1 MLWLYLSPTPKLFQI
16 GCGHTV
22 LCQRARSNCYCSN
35 RETFQSVSSQN
46 GPPLTKMVE
55 RGLVKNILRATFFGI
70 LIIAY
75 IFLYMEPAL
84 KQYLKRSKTI
94 AQSREINDKPQEP
107 PVLIVCPYPP
117 FKASFFKDHGMGKS
131 TGAEKYFWK
140 LEIHWKMF
148 QNSSQTAMD
157 IYMNMSY
164 KLGMDWHIHLFKYD
178 G

>member
-1 MLWLYLSPTPKLFQI
+1 
-16 GCGHTV
+16 
-22 LCQRARSNCYCSN
+22 
-35 RETFQSVSSQN
+35 
-46 GPPLTKMVE
+46 MVE
-55 RGLVKNILRATFFGI
+55 RGLVKNFLKASFFGI

-75 IFLYMEPAL
+75 SFWYMEPAL

-164 KLGMDWHIHLFKYD
+164 KLGIDWHINLFKYD

>member
-1 MLWLYLSPTPKLFQI
+1 
-16 GCGHTV
+16 
-22 LCQRARSNCYCSN
+22 
-35 RETFQSVSSQN
+35 
-46 GPPLTKMVE
+46 MVE
-55 RGLVKNILRATFFGI
+55 RGLVKNILKSTFFGI

-75 IFLYMEPAL
+75 SFWYMEPAL
-84 KQYLKRSKTI
+84 KQYLKKSKTI

-117 FKASFFKDHGMGKS
+117 FKASFFKDHGMDKS
-131 TGAEKYFWK
+131 VGAEKYFWK